1 LPQLTAKRLEILK
14 EAIPGM
20 TRVAVLLNPANPA
33 NASILSA
40 LEHTARSINVD
51 IHRVEARN
59 PSNLSG
65 AFTAMVKGR
74 AGALAMYDDAM
85 FFAHAEQIAD
95 LARKHHLPTIGSIE
109 FVTAGGLLG
118 FGVNFRD
125 LWRRAAGF
133 VDKILKGAK
142 PADLP
147 VEQPATFEFV
157 INLKTARDLATAIPP
172 SLRLRADHVIE

>member
-1 LPQLTAKRLEILK
+1 
-14 EAIPGM
+14 M
-20 TRVAVLLNPANPA
+20 AVLLNPDNPA
-33 NASILSA
+33 NTSTLSA
-40 LEHTARSINVD
+40 MEQTARSIKVQ

-59 PSNLSG
+59 PADLPG
-65 AFTAMVKGR
+65 AFTAMVKER

-95 LARKHHLPTIGSIE
+95 LARKHKLPTIGRPVE
-109 FVTAGGLLG
+109 YVKAGGLLA
-118 FGVNFRD
+118 FGVNFPD

-133 VDKILKGAK
+133 VDRILKGAK

-147 VEQPATFEFV
+147 VEQPSRFEVV
-157 INLKTARDLATAIPP
+157 INLKTARDLGLTIPP